1 MHRHLQTTAF
11 IWFCFTLSACV
22 PVYIPVPGATVTPVI
37 TTMASATM
45 TESVPTATD
54 TPLPPTATP
63 SQTVTVLPTGTAT
76 ITPLS
81 EELALDPAAWHEW
94 PILPIVPQRARL
106 IYLYGQALG
115 NDPHAFSVLGDC
127 QAEPDIFLGVYET
140 DPGLRSSMPA
150 ELQETLDWFSGSF
163 NRVSPT
169 VKPST
174 TTAALLWPAWH
185 KNAYTCT
192 EYETPI
198 ACELRLHKPSF
209 ALVHVGT
216 HYESHNDYYM
226 RRILDALIE
235 AGVVPILYSKADN
248 REYDEEINL
257 EYAQL
262 AVEYDIPFWNFWAA
276 LVSLENRGLYTKT
289 DVYFQGDVYMT
300 EQALMLHRLTALQ
313 TLNIVRRAVM
323 GE

>member
-1 MHRHLQTTAF
+1 
-11 IWFCFTLSACV
+11 
-22 PVYIPVPGATVTPVI
+22 
-37 TTMASATM
+37 M
-45 TESVPTATD
+45 TELIPTATD
-54 TPLPPTATP
+54 TPVPPTATA
-63 SQTVTVLPTGTAT
+63 SQTATFLPTGTAT
-76 ITPLS
+76 ITPLP

-127 QAEPDIFLGVYET
+127 HAEPDLFLGVYET
-140 DPGLRSSMPA
+140 DAGLRSSMPA
-150 ELQETLDWFSGSF
+150 ELQETLDWFRGSF

-216 HYESHNDYYM
+216 HYESHNDIYM
-226 RRILDALIE
+226 QQILEVLIE
-235 AGVVPILYSKADN
+235 ALRLKPEAVSVQRISAGIDDDTLIAPQWCRDKNEQLRA
-248 REYDEEINL
+248 IN
-257 EYAQL
+257 EAL
-262 AVEYDIPFWNFWAA
+262 ASAA
-276 LVSLENRGLYTKT
+276 LKY
-289 DVYFQGDVYMT
+289 
-300 EQALMLHRLTALQ
+300 
-313 TLNIVRRAVM
+313 
-323 GE
+323 